1 LDPENAKYAK
11 YAKYAMYAQDPEVGK
26 YAEDA

>member
-1 LDPENAKYAK
+1 MFALDPENAK